1 MSFKIDPKKV
11 ATTMA
16 VCAAFLFLASVTVD
30 VFDQVLGHHRLFG
43 LVHWLDLDTESNIP
57 TWYQSS
63 TLLACSALLLLIGR
77 QRAGVKDGFAGHWTT
92 LAAIFAFLS
101 IDEATQ
107 IHENIG
113 FLLSDLLREQN
124 RSVFPWVFV
133 GGLFFAVVAAVYA
146 RFVLKL
152 PPRTRKGFIVSAAL
166 YVSGTLL
173 LELCGAVFYTKK
185 NGDMNI
191 YYHLVADTEELFEML
206 GVLFF
211 IRTLLAYLKDEL
223 KLNLIFGTGSEH
235 ER

>member
-1 MSFKIDPKKV
+1 MNLKIDPNKIV
-11 ATTMA
+11 T
-16 VCAAFLFLASVTVD
+16 VLSFCIAFLFLAGVTVN

-63 TLLACSALLLLIGR
+63 TLLACSVLLCLIGR
-77 QRAGVKDGFAGHWTT
+77 SRAGLKDGFAGQWTA
-92 LAAIFAFLS
+92 LAVIFAFLS

-133 GGLFFAVVAAVYA
+133 GGLFFTVVAVVYA
-146 RFVLKL
+146 WFVFKL

-185 NGDMNI
+185 NGDMSI
-191 YYHLVADTEELFEML
+191 YYHLVADAEELFEML

-211 IRTLLAYLKDEL
+211 IRTLLSYLTDEL
-223 KLNLIFGTGSEH
+223 KLSLSFGSRNEH